1 MHHTKRVVT
10 ALAVFLTF
18 CLTSIAFGADTY
30 AVDGAHTTV
39 GFTVRHLVINKV
51 RGKFNAFSGTIVYDE
66 NDVMKSS
73 MQGMIKAASID
84 TDHAKRDKH
93 LRSPDFFD
101 SDGHPEITFNSK
113 SVIKKEDGL
122 ILVGDLTMRG
132 TTKEIRIPFEI
143 TGKIKDPSGK
153 TRIGF
158 EASLRIN
165 RQDFGI
171 SYSKTMDNGGLIV
184 GNRVNI
190 ELVGEAILQA
200 G

>member
-1 MHHTKRVVT
+1 MHHMNRIFTV
-10 ALAVFLTF
+10 LAV
-18 CLTSIAFGADTY
+18 CLTSCFVGVALGADTY
-30 AVDGAHTTV
+30 TVDRSHTTV

-51 RGKFNAFSGTIVYDE
+51 RGKFNEFSGTIVYDE
-66 NDVMKSS
+66 KDITKSS
-73 MQGMIKAASID
+73 LQGTIKAASID
-84 TDHAKRDKH
+84 TDHEKRDKH

-101 SDGHPEITFNSK
+101 AAGYPEITFKSK
-113 SVIKKEDGL
+113 IMEKDGDGL
-122 ILVGDLTMRG
+122 VLVGDLTMRG

-143 TGKIKDPSGK
+143 TGKIKDPWGK

-158 EASLRIN
+158 EALLRIN
-165 RQDFGI
+165 RQEFGI

-190 ELVGEAILQA
+190 ELIGEAVLQA